1 MHPLLAFARR
11 TPLPRLIWGGRLLT
25 LRVTRPFRFGVR
37 TMVLDGDGGLL
48 LVRHSY
54 RPGWHLPG
62 GGVKKWETME
72 QAAIRETAEE
82 GGIAVQAMDRLFG
95 VYANFGIGYC
105 DHVAL
110 FVAGPWQAAPADSFE
125 IVEARFFPLE
135 ALPADASPPTQRRV
149 AELLGRAPRDGHW

>member
-1 MHPLLAFARR
+1 MHPLLHLARR
-11 TPLPRLIWGGRLLT
+11 TPLPRLMWGGRLLA
-25 LRVTRPFRFGVR
+25 LRVLRPFRLGVR
-37 TMVLDGDGGLL
+37 TLVLDGDGRVL

-82 GGIAVQAMDRLFG
+82 AGVAIEAMDRLVG

-110 FVAGPWQAAPADSFE
+110 FVAGPWRPAPLESFE
-125 IVEARFFPLE
+125 IVETRFFPLE
-135 ALPADASPPTQRRV
+135 ALPADASLPTHRRV
-149 AELLGRAPRDGHW
+149 AELLGRAPRDVHW